1 MCMLKVFSVIDD
13 MKFYIFLD
21 VLEKVIVVVVYLVL
35 EKYLSIGFVFGKVK
49 VVLIYGNFKIR
60 VMCCCISY
68 RNWLNGI

>member
-1 MCMLKVFSVIDD
+1 MCLLKVFSVRED

-49 VVLIYGNFKIR
+49 VVLIYGYIILR
-60 VMCCCISY
+60 LELCVVVLVIEIC
-68 RNWLNGI
+68 

>member
-1 MCMLKVFSVIDD
+1 MCLLKVFSVRED

-49 VVLIYGNFKIR
+49 VVLIYGYIILR
-60 VMCCCISY
+60 LELCVVVLVIEI
-68 RNWLNGI
+68 G